1 MMDINEIMKVIPHRY
16 PFLLVD
22 RIDEIVEGEKVVATK
37 NVTMNEPFF
46 QGHFPQ
52 LPVMPG
58 VLIIEAMAQ
67 AGAVAV
73 LSKEELKGKIAFL
86 AAVDKA
92 KFRKNV
98 VPGDTLRL
106 EVELLKLKKNA
117 GVAKGVAYV
126 GDKKAAE
133 AEITFMIG

>member
-1 MMDINEIMKVIPHRY
+1 MMDINEIMKIKPHRY
-16 PFLLVD
+16 TFLLVD
-22 RIDEIVEGEKVVATK
+22 RIDEVVEGERVVATK

-52 LPVMPG
+52 MPVMPG

-73 LSKEELKGKIAFL
+73 LAKDEFKGKIAFL

-92 KFRKNV
+92 KFRRNV

>member
-73 LSKEELKGKIAFL
+73 LSKEEFKGKIAFL

-106 EVELLKLKKNA
+106 EVKLLKLKKNA
-117 GVAKGVAYV
+117 GVAKGIAYV

>member
-1 MMDINEIMKVIPHRY
+1 MMDINEIMKIIPHRY

-22 RIDEIVEGEKVVATK
+22 RIDEVVEGERVVATK

-46 QGHFPQ
+46 QGHLPQ
-52 LPVMPG
+52 MPVMPG

-73 LSKEELKGKIAFL
+73 LAKDEFKGKIAFL

-92 KFRKNV
+92 KFRRNV